1 MDIHFALKTT
11 LSLIGSTYVVV
22 LTLID
27 LKKGKYDEKLMMLRI
42 IALILVAILTK

>member
-42 IALILVAILTK
+42 ILVAILTK